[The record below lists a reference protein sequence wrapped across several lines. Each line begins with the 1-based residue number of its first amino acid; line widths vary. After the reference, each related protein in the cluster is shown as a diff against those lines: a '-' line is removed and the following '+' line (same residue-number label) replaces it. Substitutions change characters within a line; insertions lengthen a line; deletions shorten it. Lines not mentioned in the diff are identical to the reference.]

1 MPFKLANVKCEQWRK
16 GTLWLVIW
24 SIVSCVNC
32 SYCGNI
38 LKKDLTVIFTTMN
51 SLFHFDLCTMK
62 NSRFEETCIR
72 QTARTCFQY
81 GNAFIPEGSIVLCLL
96 SWPLSDIIGNN
107 NGKPDIMTTKSNHC
121 QHLNCAIQIGNVECE
136 QWREGTLWLVI
147 WSIVICVRI
156 L

>member
-1 MPFKLANVKCEQWRK
+1 M
-16 GTLWLVIW
+16 
-24 SIVSCVNC
+24 SCVNC

-72 QTARTCFQY
+72 QTARACFQY
-81 GNAFIPEGSIVLCLL
+81 GNAFIPEGWIVLCLL

-121 QHLNCAIQIGNVECE
+121 QHLNLFNCHLCQNIVKSIPA
-136 QWREGTLWLVI
+136 LKDHVI
-147 WSIVICVRI
+147 KYTCFN
-156 L
+156 